1 MNQYYVSGSA
11 KSLKSQVEQWVVNYS
26 TTTSDHYPIETRFV
40 LTAPIASSRF
50 KRENKID
57 WTSTLSSPQTI
68 RVLVNSP
75 EQGNAF
81 LQLTDLSG
89 RLVSKQTLS
98 LQKGTNVVDLKA
110 EVPVSGLYILQI
122 STKDQ
127 IDTRKIYISK

>member
-1 MNQYYVSGSA
+1 MF
-11 KSLKSQVEQWVVNYS
+11 EQK
-26 TTTSDHYPIETRFV
+26 TKLI
-40 LTAPIASSRF
+40 

-57 WTSTLSSPQTI
+57 WTSTLTSPQTI
-68 RVLVNSP
+68 RVSVNSP

-89 RLVSKQTLS
+89 RMVSKQSLS

-110 EVPVSGLYILQI
+110 DVPVSGLYILQV

-127 IDTRKIYISK
+127 IDTRKIYIIN